1 VCRDPLRRAPENA
14 IRAGDLAKTVKR
26 IRRQRLT
33 AVVAIAAVALAAPAS
48 GASAAIGP
56 LLGDGLPLTGVPL
69 GADVVGGTQV
79 GSAGCIG
86 TVRPSV
92 GGNAG
97 STSVQ
102 DCGTLLAFNGPQIG
116 QIASVVGPTIIGSP
130 LAQVTVSAGPVTGVV
145 P

>member
-1 VCRDPLRRAPENA
+1 V
-14 IRAGDLAKTVKR
+14 TVKR
-26 IRRQRLT
+26 IRRQRLA
-33 AVVAIAAVALAAPAS
+33 AVLVIAAVALAAPAS

-56 LLGDGLPLTGVPL
+56 FLGDGLPLTGLPL
-69 GADVVGGTQV
+69 GGDVVGGAQI

-97 STSVQ
+97 STSDQ
-102 DCGTLLAFNGPQIG
+102 ACGALLAFNGPQIG
-116 QIASVVGPTIIGSP
+116 QIATVVGPTIINSP
-130 LAQVTVSAGPVTGVV
+130 LAVVTVSAGPVSGAI

>member
-1 VCRDPLRRAPENA
+1 
-14 IRAGDLAKTVKR
+14 VKR

-33 AVVAIAAVALAAPAS
+33 AVVVIAAVAVAAPAS
-48 GASAAIGP
+48 GAGAAVDP
-56 LLGDGLPLTGVPL
+56 LLGAGVPATGLPG
-69 GADVVGGTQV
+69 GGQVVGGSEI

-97 STSVQ
+97 STSAQ
-102 DCGTLLAFNGPQIG
+102 SCGTVLAFNGPQIG
-116 QIASVVGPTIIGSP
+116 QIATVVGPTIINSP
-130 LAQVTVSAGPVTGVV
+130 LAQVTVSAGPVSGAV